1 MSRCGAL
8 ALRWWCELWVT
19 CEEQQWEYL
28 GLARSRKL
36 AQREVRQP
44 GQQVNI
50 NKYYNWG
57 LQPHPGSGP
66 LTFNL
71 HTQALPCF
79 TIFPTKCN
87 SVIYSWDFKTKTK
100 PCMCLI
106 CILFRNTT
114 SDGFISM
121 SLKEEK
127 NHLFRTFLY
136 SRTSFVCHGMTL
148 KIRIGKTNGIK
159 MWNTHFWIMKS
170 TVHFYIFLKLKHRL
184 CYLLR
189 GLFKAWV
196 LSFKKWEYCINVRK

>member
-1 MSRCGAL
+1 MSGCGAL

-19 CEEQQWEYL
+19 GEEQQWKYW

-50 NKYYNWG
+50 NKYYNRG
-57 LQPHPGSGP
+57 LQPHPGPGP

-79 TIFPTKCN
+79 TIFATKSN
-87 SVIYSWDFKTKTK
+87 RIHLSVKDSWDFKTKTK
-100 PCMCLI
+100 LWMCLI

-127 NHLFRTFLY
+127 NHLFKTFFCIRGHLL
-136 SRTSFVCHGMTL
+136 FVM
-148 KIRIGKTNGIK
+148 
-159 MWNTHFWIMKS
+159 
-170 TVHFYIFLKLKHRL
+170 
-184 CYLLR
+184 
-189 GLFKAWV
+189 AWHWRFA
-196 LSFKKWEYCINVRK
+196 LEH